1 METPRRESR
10 SARRWGAGC
19 GRRAWPRRHPALWWA
34 GTCSL
39 WLALATPL
47 ASRGQAEVPADVD
60 AAENGGISVGPS
72 VEAARDRKWYFGFGF
87 QREELHLSLDSTAI
101 LPETGIEFD
110 ALGSGGTIAVGYR
123 FGPRFRGEVS
133 LGVAGRPARPAGA
146 HAVTA
151 VARCTG
157 YVPLLL
163 GHRWEPYLAGGLSG
177 TMAVFGMDEGEDV
190 VYAGSSG
197 DAGAGLLVHLS
208 RRWSL
213 QADYLYAAI
222 NVDQEIAEQRGSDAE
237 LRPIGHRGRA
247 ELVRV
252 ALLVDF

>member
-1 METPRRESR
+1 MKTRRGESR
-10 SARRWGAGC
+10 GPRGRGARCVQFGPRARHRQHQRRPAIGLAGA
-19 GRRAWPRRHPALWWA
+19 L
-34 GTCSL
+34 SV

-47 ASRGQAEVPADVD
+47 ASSGQAEVPAGAPAD
-60 AAENGGISVGPS
+60 A
-72 VEAARDRKWYFGFGF
+72 EAGRDRNWYFGFGF
-87 QREELHLSLDSTAI
+87 QREELHLSLDPAAI
-101 LPETGIEFD
+101 LPESGIEYD
-110 ALGSGGTIAVGYR
+110 AWGSGGTIAVGYR

-133 LGVAGRPARPAGA
+133 LGIAGRPARPAGA
-146 HAVTA
+146 HALPA

-157 YVPLLL
+157 YVPLVL
-163 GHRWEPYLAGGLSG
+163 GRWWEPYLAGGLSG

-222 NVDQEIAEQRGSDAE
+222 NVDQEIAERRGSE
-237 LRPIGHRGRA
+237 EEMRPVGHRGRA
-247 ELVRV
+247 ELFRV
-252 ALLVDF
+252 SLLFDF